1 MAIVKFVLNLAGI
14 AAMLVGL
21 LWIGQGTGYVRWPQ
35 TSFMIGDLQWA
46 TRGLMLAVAGAAIIL
61 ISRRMGD

>member
-1 MAIVKFVLNLAGI
+1 MIRMLLSLAGI
-14 AAMLVGL
+14 AALLVGL
-21 LWIGQGTGYVRWPQ
+21 LWIGQGTGYIRWPES
-35 TSFMIGDLQWA
+35 SFMIGHAAWA

>member
-1 MAIVKFVLNLAGI
+1 MIRMVLSIAGI

-21 LWIGQGTGYVRWPQ
+21 LWIGQGTGYVRWPA
-35 TSFMIGDLQWA
+35 TSFMIGDMQWA
-46 TRGLMLAVAGAAIIL
+46 TRGLMLAVAGAAIFL